1 MFDHSFTMKMGLLGS
16 IKLLLLTIVCIGL
29 WQVQVSGQ
37 DSPLEYKCGHSLLMT
52 QMENAYPGYQERV
65 AQVFAEAKLKSDFSR
80 SNDELYTIKVV
91 VHVVWREEE
100 ENIHDSLIISQIE
113 TLTEDF
119 RLKNPDRFNMRKIYV
134 NRQTDAKIEFELH
147 EIRRVQTNRN
157 FTPLIITL
165 PDQVKRTADGGSD
178 GADPERYLNIW
189 VCKLQPIPFIGG
201 QVFGYAYPPADL
213 PNWPAGAN
221 APSTDL
227 DGVVI
232 DYRCVGKN
240 TPFVF
245 EVPGFEDL
253 RLNGRTLTHEVGHY
267 LGLRHIWGDGGGL
280 FGGDSCGEDD
290 GVDDT
295 PNAGR
300 ASSQDCDKDQNS
312 CTDGQGAD
320 EPDMIENYMDYSSEF
335 CMNSFTKGQ
344 VAIMRSVL
352 EGPRSGLVE
361 ELSVNTIEEVGLA
374 QIEVS
379 PNPASNILYIKGGMT
394 NSQIKIR
401 DMYGRVVMNL
411 ADRSWMENEFF
422 EVDISRLMNG
432 FYFLEA
438 FDGIERKTIK
448 VVVSK

>member
-52 QMENAYPGYQERV
+52 QLENTYPGYQERV

-232 DYRCVGKN
+232 DYRCIGKY

-411 ADRSWMENEFF
+411 ADRSWMENESF